1 MSALTGL
8 VRTSLEQRFAD
19 VWLEGE
25 VSNLRAPASGHLYL
39 TLKDDASQI
48 RAVLFKTVVQR
59 ARFALEDGLQVIVRG
74 RVTVYEP
81 RGDYQII
88 VEYVEPKGRGALQV
102 AFEQLRARLAAEGLF
117 DESRKRPL
125 PEFPRTVGIVTSLSG
140 AAIRDLLTVLHRR
153 CPTVRVIVAPV
164 MVQGVGSAEQIA
176 QGIQTLS
183 GSGWVDVM
191 IVGRGGGSIEDLW
204 SFNEEVVVR
213 AIAASRVPVV
223 SAVGHETD
231 VTLSDFA
238 ADLRAPT
245 PSAAA
250 EAVVPVLDHVARRI
264 TELTTRLC
272 QEMGR
277 RTMSE
282 LQHVRVFVHQLAA
295 LRLRLQA
302 AAQRV
307 DAAVFD
313 LTAAMRRGLQAGHAR
328 VHEAGYALATKSPAT
343 RVRQGLTVLPQLYA
357 RLCRGIRGEL
367 AGRRT
372 RTDATLITLHTLSP
386 LATLGRGYSI
396 IRVRSTG
403 AIVRDVGKV
412 AVGQELEARL
422 ANGELICSVTDTRP
436 GPAVLNQ

>member
-48 RAVLFKTVVQR
+48 RAVLFKAVAQR
-59 ARFALEDGLQVIVRG
+59 ARFALEDGLHVIVRG

-117 DESRKRPL
+117 NEARKRPL
-125 PEFPRTVGIVTSLSG
+125 PEFPRTVGIITSLTG
-140 AAIRDLLTVLHRR
+140 AAVRDLLTVLHRR
-153 CPTVRVIVAPV
+153 CPTVGVIVAPV
-164 MVQGVGSAEQIA
+164 MVQGTGAAEQIA
-176 QGIQTLS
+176 AAIQTLS
-183 GSGWVDVM
+183 ESGWVDVL
-191 IVGRGGGSIEDLW
+191 IVGRGGGSMEDLW

-231 VTLSDFA
+231 VTLADFA

-250 EAVVPVLDHVARRI
+250 EAVVPVLDHVASRVAG
-264 TELTTRLC
+264 LTARLY
-272 QEMGR
+272 QEMSR

-282 LQHVRVFVHQLAA
+282 SQRVRVFVHQLAA
-295 LRLRLQA
+295 VRLRVQS

-313 LTAAMRRGLQAGHAR
+313 LTAAMRQALQDSQSR
-328 VHEAGYALATKSPAT
+328 VHEAGYRLATKSPEM

-357 RLCRGIRGEL
+357 RLCRGMRGDLNAHRKQAE
-367 AGRRT
+367 
-372 RTDATLITLHTLSP
+372 ATLAALHTLSP

-396 IRVRSTG
+396 IRERSTG
-403 AIVRDVGKV
+403 AIVRDASDV

-422 ANGELICSVTDTRP
+422 AKGELLCSVTAVRP
-436 GPAVLNQ
+436 APSVLNQ